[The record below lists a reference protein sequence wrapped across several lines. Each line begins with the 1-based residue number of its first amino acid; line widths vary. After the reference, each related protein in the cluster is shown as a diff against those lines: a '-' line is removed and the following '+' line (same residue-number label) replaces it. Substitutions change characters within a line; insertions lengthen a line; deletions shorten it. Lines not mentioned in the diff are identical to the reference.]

1 MSDLTFL
8 DTIGRQARERPD
20 AVAFRIGEQRVT
32 FGDRTVEYR
41 SIDDLI
47 AAIGVVRRGLEEQ
60 AIATGTARRRPRRV
74 VVNTD
79 KAT

>member
-1 MSDLTFL
+1 MAFTTEQLAAL
-8 DTIGRQARERPD
+8 ER
-20 AVAFRIGEQRVT
+20 ALATGEQRVT

-41 SIDDLI
+41 SIDELI
-47 AAIGVVRRGLEEQ
+47 AAIGVVRRDLAEQ
-60 AIATGTARRRPRRV
+60 AIASGTARRRPRRV

>member
-1 MSDLTFL
+1 MAYTHDQLAAL
-8 DTIGRQARERPD
+8 ER
-20 AVAFRIGEQRVT
+20 ALSTGEQRVT

-47 AAIGVVRRGLEEQ
+47 AAIDIVRRALETQ
-60 AIATGTARRRPRRV
+60 AIAAGTAKRRPRRV

>member
-1 MSDLTFL
+1 MAYTFEQL
-8 DTIGRQARERPD
+8 AALER
-20 AVAFRIGEQRVT
+20 ALATGEQRVT

-60 AIATGTARRRPRRV
+60 AIASGTARRRARRV

>member
-1 MSDLTFL
+1 MAYTPEQLAAL
-8 DTIGRQARERPD
+8 ER
-20 AVAFRIGEQRVT
+20 ALATGEQRVT

-41 SIDDLI
+41 SVEDLI
-47 AAIGVVRRGLEEQ
+47 AAIAVVRQRLQEQ
-60 AIATGTARRRPRRV
+60 AIASGAARRRARRV

>member
-1 MSDLTFL
+1 MAYTPEQLAAL
-8 DTIGRQARERPD
+8 ER
-20 AVAFRIGEQRVT
+20 ALATGEQRVT

-47 AAIGVVRRGLEEQ
+47 AAIAVVRRGLEEQ
-60 AIATGTARRRPRRV
+60 AIATGNARRRPRRV
-74 VVNTD
+74 VIDTD

>member
-1 MSDLTFL
+1 MAYTPEHLAAL
-8 DTIGRQARERPD
+8 ER
-20 AVAFRIGEQRVT
+20 ALSTGEQRVT

-47 AAIGVVRRGLEEQ
+47 AAIDIVRRALETQ
-60 AIATGTARRRPRRV
+60 AIAAGTAKRRPRRV

>member
-1 MSDLTFL
+1 MSFTAEQLAAL
-8 DTIGRQARERPD
+8 ER
-20 AVAFRIGEQRVT
+20 ALATGERRVT

-41 SIDDLI
+41 SVDELVE
-47 AAIGVVRRGLEEQ
+47 AIGVVRRALLEQE
-60 AIATGTARRRPRRV
+60 IAAGNTRRRPRRV

>member
-1 MSDLTFL
+1 MAYTTEHLAAL
-8 DTIGRQARERPD
+8 ER
-20 AVAFRIGEQRVT
+20 ALATGEQRVT

-41 SIDDLI
+41 TVDELI
-47 AAIGVVRRGLEEQ
+47 AAINIVRRALEEQ
-60 AIATGTARRRPRRV
+60 AIAAGTAKRRPRRV

>member
-1 MSDLTFL
+1 MSYTPEHLAAL
-8 DTIGRQARERPD
+8 ER
-20 AVAFRIGEQRVT
+20 ALATGEQRVT

-60 AIATGTARRRPRRV
+60 AIAAGTV

>member
-1 MSDLTFL
+1 MAYTPEHLAAL
-8 DTIGRQARERPD
+8 ER
-20 AVAFRIGEQRVT
+20 ALATGEHRVS

-41 SIDDLI
+41 TVDELI

-60 AIATGTARRRPRRV
+60 AIASGSVRRRPRRV

>member
-1 MSDLTFL
+1 MAYTPEQLAAL
-8 DTIGRQARERPD
+8 ER
-20 AVAFRIGEQRVT
+20 ALATGEHRVT

-41 SIDDLI
+41 SIDVLI

-60 AIATGTARRRPRRV
+60 AIAAGTSKRRPRRV
-74 VVNTD
+74 VVHTD

>member
-1 MSDLTFL
+1 MAYTPEQLAAL
-8 DTIGRQARERPD
+8 ER
-20 AVAFRIGEQRVT
+20 ALATGEHRVS

-41 SIDDLI
+41 SVDELI
-47 AAIGVVRRGLEEQ
+47 AAISVVRRGLEEQ
-60 AIATGTARRRPRRV
+60 AIAAGNARRRPRRV

>member
-1 MSDLTFL
+1 MSYTPEHLAAL
-8 DTIGRQARERPD
+8 ER
-20 AVAFRIGEQRVT
+20 ALATGEQRVT

-47 AAIGVVRRGLEEQ
+47 AAIGIVRCGLEEQ
-60 AIATGTARRRPRRV
+60 AIAAGTVKRRPRRV

>member
-1 MSDLTFL
+1 MSYTPEHLAAL
-8 DTIGRQARERPD
+8 ER
-20 AVAFRIGEQRVT
+20 ALATGEQRVT

-41 SIDDLI
+41 SVDDLI
-47 AAIGVVRRGLEEQ
+47 AAIGVVRRDLEDQ
-60 AIATGTARRRPRRV
+60 AVTAGTVRRRPRRV

>member
-1 MSDLTFL
+1 MAHTPEQLAAL
-8 DTIGRQARERPD
+8 ER
-20 AVAFRIGEQRVT
+20 ALATGEQRVT

-41 SIDDLI
+41 SVEDLI
-47 AAIGVVRRGLEEQ
+47 AAISVVRRGLEEQ
-60 AIATGTARRRPRRV
+60 AIAAGTARRRPRRV

>member
-1 MSDLTFL
+1 MSYTPEQLAAL
-8 DTIGRQARERPD
+8 ER
-20 AVAFRIGEQRVT
+20 ALATGEQRVT

-60 AIATGTARRRPRRV
+60 AVATGTARRRPRRV

>member
-1 MSDLTFL
+1 MAYTPEQLAAL
-8 DTIGRQARERPD
+8 ER
-20 AVAFRIGEQRVT
+20 ALATGEHRVT

-41 SIDDLI
+41 SVDDLI

-60 AIATGTARRRPRRV
+60 AIVTGTARRRPRRV
-74 VVNTD
+74 VVNTE

>member
-1 MSDLTFL
+1 MSYTPEQLAAL
-8 DTIGRQARERPD
+8 ER
-20 AVAFRIGEQRVT
+20 ALATSEQRVN

-60 AIATGTARRRPRRV
+60 AITAGTVKRRPRRV

>member
-1 MSDLTFL
+1 MSYTPEHLAAL
-8 DTIGRQARERPD
+8 ER
-20 AVAFRIGEQRVT
+20 ALATGEQRVT

-60 AIATGTARRRPRRV
+60 AIAAGTVKRRPRRV
-74 VVNTD
+74 VVHTD

>member
-1 MSDLTFL
+1 MSYTPEHLAAL
-8 DTIGRQARERPD
+8 ER
-20 AVAFRIGEQRVT
+20 ALATGEQRVT

-41 SIDDLI
+41 SVDDLI

-60 AIATGTARRRPRRV
+60 AVATGTARRRPRRV

>member
-1 MSDLTFL
+1 MSYTPEHLAAL
-8 DTIGRQARERPD
+8 ER
-20 AVAFRIGEQRVT
+20 ALATGEQRVT

-41 SIDDLI
+41 SVDDLV

-60 AIATGTARRRPRRV
+60 AIAAGTVKRRPRRV

>member
-1 MSDLTFL
+1 MSYTPEQLAAL
-8 DTIGRQARERPD
+8 ER
-20 AVAFRIGEQRVT
+20 ALATGEHRVT

-41 SIDDLI
+41 SVDDLI
-47 AAIGVVRRGLEEQ
+47 AAIAVVRQGLQEQ
-60 AIATGTARRRPRRV
+60 AIAAGTLKRRPRRV

>member
-1 MSDLTFL
+1 MSYTPEQLAAL
-8 DTIGRQARERPD
+8 ER
-20 AVAFRIGEQRVT
+20 ALATGEQRVT

-60 AIATGTARRRPRRV
+60 AIVAGTAKRRPRRV

>member
-1 MSDLTFL
+1 MSYTPEQLAAL
-8 DTIGRQARERPD
+8 ER
-20 AVAFRIGEQRVT
+20 ALATGEQRVT

-47 AAIGVVRRGLEEQ
+47 AAIAVVRRGIEEQ
-60 AIATGTARRRPRRV
+60 AITAGTIKRRPRRV

>member
-1 MSDLTFL
+1 MSYTPEQLAAL
-8 DTIGRQARERPD
+8 ER
-20 AVAFRIGEQRVT
+20 ALATGEHRVS

-41 SIDDLI
+41 SVDDLI

-60 AIATGTARRRPRRV
+60 AIAAGTSRRRPRRV

>member
-1 MSDLTFL
+1 MAYTPEQLAAL
-8 DTIGRQARERPD
+8 ER
-20 AVAFRIGEQRVT
+20 ALATGEQRVT

-41 SIDDLI
+41 SIDELI
-47 AAIGVVRRGLEEQ
+47 AAINVVRRALQEQ
-60 AIATGTARRRPRRV
+60 DITAGPGRRRPRRV

>member
-1 MSDLTFL
+1 MSYTPEQLAAL
-8 DTIGRQARERPD
+8 ER
-20 AVAFRIGEQRVT
+20 ALATGEHRVT

-41 SIDDLI
+41 SVDDLI
-47 AAIGVVRRGLEEQ
+47 AAIGVVRRGLEER
-60 AIATGTARRRPRRV
+60 AIAAGTVKRRPRRV

>member
-1 MSDLTFL
+1 MSFTAEQLAAL
-8 DTIGRQARERPD
+8 ER
-20 AVAFRIGEQRVT
+20 ALATGEQRVT

-41 SIDDLI
+41 SVDELI

-60 AIATGTARRRPRRV
+60 AIATGAVRRRPRRV

>member
-1 MSDLTFL
+1 MSYTSEQLAAL
-8 DTIGRQARERPD
+8 ER
-20 AVAFRIGEQRVT
+20 ALATGEQRVN

-47 AAIGVVRRGLEEQ
+47 AAIGVVRHGLEEQ
-60 AIATGTARRRPRRV
+60 AIAAGTVKRRPRRV